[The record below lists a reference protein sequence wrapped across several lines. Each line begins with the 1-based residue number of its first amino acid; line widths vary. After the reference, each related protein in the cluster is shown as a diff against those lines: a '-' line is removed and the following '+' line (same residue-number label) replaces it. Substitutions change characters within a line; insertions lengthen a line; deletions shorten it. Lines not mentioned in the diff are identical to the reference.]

1 MRSFVVV
8 AAVVAAGSVLAV
20 GCGDALVGGECASGY
35 EEQGGSCAPLP
46 DASALSDGAADG
58 SDSNVPGDA
67 QADGADGSA
76 NDGSSNDGSSGD
88 GSSNDGSSNDGSS
101 GDGSSNDGSSGDGS
115 SNDGS
120 SNDGAS
126 SDGAANDGS
135 TCVPPLMQ
143 CGAFC
148 IDVSSDPDNCGSC
161 GHVCASNIC
170 VAGKCQGEATG
181 DIVYIGHDFIST
193 PTGSAQAKL
202 LTNAILLAPSTP
214 VRVLSYERYADAQAT
229 ARLKAILVAAQAQTG
244 RAIVVTST
252 LIDTDVPQK
261 LGANLVD
268 VLLVADQ
275 IAAPPTA
282 LATLGASWKTSLA
295 PFTHAGGIF
304 VTLDGA
310 SGTAEMPA
318 FETATGALAVTAH
331 TAMAP
336 GSIVQLVAASDA
348 LGTGVVSP
356 FATRKS
362 SSHFATEAN
371 AGPVVWV
378 VVDGASSE
386 PHVVHKVA
394 P

>member
-8 AAVVAAGSVLAV
+8 AVMVAAGSALAV
-20 GCGDALVGGECASGY
+20 GCGDALVGGTCASGY
-35 EEQGGSCAPLP
+35 EEQGGVCAPQGTQL
-46 DASALSDGAADG
+46 DSSAGSDGANDG
-58 SDSNVPGDA
+58 ASDANAPNDG
-67 QADGADGSA
+67 QADGGDGSS
-76 NDGSSNDGSSGD
+76 DGSSNDGSSSD
-88 GSSNDGSSNDGSS
+88 GSSNDGSSSDGSS
-101 GDGSSNDGSSGDGS
+101 SDGSSSDGS
-115 SNDGS
+115 
-120 SNDGAS
+120 S
-126 SDGAANDGS
+126 SDGAAGDAS
-135 TCVPPLMQ
+135 SDASMCVPPLMQ

-148 IDVSSDPDNCGSC
+148 IDVSSDPDNCGTC

-181 DIVYIGHDFIST
+181 DIVYIGHDYIST
-193 PTGSAQAKL
+193 PSGSAQAKL
-202 LTNAILLAPSTP
+202 LTNAVLLAPTTP

-229 ARLKAILVAAQAQTG
+229 ARLKTILIAAQAQTG
-244 RAIVVTST
+244 RAIVLTST
-252 LIDTDVPQK
+252 LVDADVPLK
-261 LGANLVD
+261 LDARLAD
-268 VLLVADQ
+268 VLLVPDQ
-275 IAAPPTA
+275 VTAPTTVLAA
-282 LATLGASWKTSLA
+282 LGASWKTSLA

-304 VTLDGA
+304 ITLDGA
-310 SGTAEMPA
+310 SGTAEMPD
-318 FETATGALAVTAH
+318 FETATGALAVSTH
-331 TAMAP
+331 TVMAP